1 MNVVDIQNEQ
11 ELIQLDTDLIGQW
24 AHKILSIM
32 EREDVELSVVLTDNE
47 HIRELNREYLGRDKP
62 TNVISFP
69 QQEGEG
75 FAGNHMGDVVISVE
89 KACEEADECGI
100 DTPGRIKQL
109 LVHGICHLSGY
120 DHEDTSED
128 KVIEMEA
135 AEEWV
140 LGRLELPD
148 CPD

>member
-11 ELIQLDTDLIGQW
+11 EAVRLDTDLIEQW
-24 AHKILSIM
+24 AHKILNVL
-32 EREDVELSVVLTDNE
+32 EKDEVELSVVLTDNE
-47 HIRELNREYLGRDKP
+47 HIQELNRDFLGRDKP

-75 FAGNHMGDVVISVE
+75 FAGNHLGDVVISVE
-89 KACEEADECGI
+89 KAAEEALECGI
-100 DTPGRIKQL
+100 DVPGRIKQL

-120 DHEDTSED
+120 NHEGVPEE
-128 KVIEMEA
+128 KVLEMEA

-140 LGRLELPD
+140 LSRIDDQG
-148 CPD
+148 CP

>member
-11 ELIQLDTDLIGQW
+11 EAVRLDTDIIEQW
-24 AHKILSIM
+24 AHKILNILGRD
-32 EREDVELSVVLTDNE
+32 EVELSVVLTNNE
-47 HIRELNREYLGRDKP
+47 HIQELNRNFLDRDKP

-75 FAGNHMGDVVISVE
+75 FAGNHLGDVVISVE
-89 KACEEADECGI
+89 RAAEEALECGI

-120 DHEDTSED
+120 NHEDVHEE
-128 KVIEMEA
+128 KVLEMEA

-140 LGRLELPD
+140 LGQLDESG
-148 CPD
+148 CP

>member
-11 ELIQLDTDLIGQW
+11 EAVLLDTDLIEQW
-24 AHKILSIM
+24 AHKILNILGRD
-32 EREDVELSVVLTDNE
+32 EVELSVVLTDNE
-47 HIRELNREYLGRDKP
+47 HIQELNRDFLDRDKP

-89 KACEEADECGI
+89 MATEEAHECGI

-120 DHEDTSED
+120 NHEDVAEE
-128 KVIEMEA
+128 KVLEMEA

-140 LGRLELPD
+140 LSQLDEPG
-148 CPD
+148 CP